1 MKSSFLLL
9 LLIDLTTKFI
19 AAADNLIRL
28 PIIKHATPHS
38 IAKRDNIPAIP
49 LFNANARE
57 YLIEIGL
64 GSPAQMFNVTLDTG
78 R

>member
-9 LLIDLTTKFI
+9 LLIGLTTKCI
-19 AAADNLIRL
+19 ATDDLIRL
-28 PIIKHATPHS
+28 PIIKHATPH